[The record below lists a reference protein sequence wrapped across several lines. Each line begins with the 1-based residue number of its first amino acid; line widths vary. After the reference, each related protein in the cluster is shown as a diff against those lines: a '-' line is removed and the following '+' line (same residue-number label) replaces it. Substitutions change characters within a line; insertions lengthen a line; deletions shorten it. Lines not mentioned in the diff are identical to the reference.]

1 MKKMTIYFFH
11 KKLPSEAAVRR
22 CSFKKFVLK
31 TFSIFT
37 RKHLKA
43 WRPATLLKRDSKTG
57 VFPVT
62 IWQFLRTLF
71 LQHIS
76 VGCFCTMNG
85 WIFCV
90 PTFYSLELIAA
101 NAQILIN
108 VWKFNLTPLVYFLW
122 EITEDSVS
130 NAQRKV
136 NMKHHGFL

>member
-1 MKKMTIYFFH
+1 MEYKTVKTNIDLIWKKWWFLLFTL
-11 KKLPSEAAVRR
+11 KLPSEAAVRK

-31 TFSIFT
+31 NFSIFT

-57 VFPVT
+57 VFPEA
-62 IWQFLRTLF
+62 IEQFLRTLV

-76 VGCFCTMNG
+76 VGCSCTLNG

-90 PTFYSLELIAA
+90 YFWFTWPNCCVTQSSA

-108 VWKFNLTPLVYFLW
+108 LRKFNLTTWISFY
-122 EITEDSVS
+122 ET
-130 NAQRKV
+130 
-136 NMKHHGFL
+136 